1 MISDFALTVISS
13 AAVSAALSG
22 LLLWL
27 TKTWIAER
35 LKNAIK
41 AEYDTKLESH
51 KAQLKA
57 EYDKQLETHKA
68 QLKAR
73 SDVEIEQLKSSL
85 NITANQRNTT
95 FSHLHTRRVDVIA
108 NTYAKLKKLH
118 DCVANYVKPFE
129 IVGERSKEERRKDV
143 VEASAEFT
151 PYYSQNQIFLSQ
163 SVAEAIRQMNQ
174 ELISISNLFIFIVDL
189 PETPDFQQWIKIT
202 EKFEGNVKEALAG
215 LEKQLR
221 QLLGDEN

>member
-1 MISDFALTVISS
+1 MLTDFAIIVISS

-22 LLLWL
+22 ALLWI

-51 KAQLKA
+51 RAQLKA

-85 NITANQRNTT
+85 SIAANQRNTT
-95 FSHLHTRRVDVIA
+95 FSQLHIRRVDVIA
-108 NTYAKLKKLH
+108 NTYAKLKMLH

-129 IVGERSKEERRKDV
+129 ENGERSKEERRKDV
-143 VEASAEFT
+143 VEASSEFT

-163 SVAEAIRQMNQ
+163 PVADAIRQVNQ
-174 ELISISNLFIFIVDL
+174 ELVLISNVFIYAVEL
-189 PETPDFQQWIKIT
+189 APTPDVEQWFKIT
-202 EKFEGNVKEALAG
+202 EKFEGNVKEALSG

-221 QLLGDEN
+221 QLLGDES

>member
-1 MISDFALTVISS
+1 MIFDFALTVMSS

-22 LLLWL
+22 LLLWI

-35 LKNAIK
+35 LKHVIR
-41 AEYDTKLESH
+41 AEYDSKLESH

-73 SDVEIEQLKSSL
+73 SEVEIEQLKSSL
-85 NITANQRNTT
+85 NIAANQRNTT

-118 DCVANYVKPFE
+118 DCVANYVKPLE
-129 IVGERSKEERRKDV
+129 LSGEHSTEERRKDV
-143 VEASAEFT
+143 FEASADFS

-163 SVAEAIRQMNQ
+163 PVAEVIRQMNQ
-174 ELISISNLFIFIVDL
+174 ELISISNLFIFTVDL
-189 PETPDFQQWIKIT
+189 PPTPDFHQWIKIT
-202 EKFEGNVKEALAG
+202 EKFEGNVKDALEG

-221 QLLGDEN
+221 ELLGDEG

>member
-1 MISDFALTVISS
+1 MISDFAITVISS

-22 LLLWL
+22 LLLWI

-41 AEYDTKLESH
+41 AEYDTK
-51 KAQLKA
+51 
-57 EYDKQLETHKA
+57 LETHKA

-85 NITANQRNTT
+85 NIAANQRNTT
-95 FSHLHTRRVDVIA
+95 FSHLHTRRVDVVA

-118 DCVANYVKPFE
+118 DCVANYVKPLEFS
-129 IVGERSKEERRKDV
+129 GERSKEERRKDV
-143 VEASAEFT
+143 IEASADFT

-163 SVAEAIRQMNQ
+163 PVAESIRQMNQ
-174 ELISISNLFIFIVDL
+174 ELISISNLFVFTVDL
-189 PETPDFQQWIKIT
+189 PHTPDFQQWIKIT
-202 EKFEGNVKEALAG
+202 EKFEGSVKDALAG
-215 LEKQLR
+215 LERQLR
-221 QLLGDEN
+221 QLLGDES

>member
-22 LLLWL
+22 LLLWI

-85 NITANQRNTT
+85 NIAANQRNTT

-118 DCVANYVKPFE
+118 DCVANYVKPVE
-129 IVGERSKEERRKDV
+129 LSGERSKEERRKDV
-143 VEASAEFT
+143 VEASADFT

-163 SVAEAIRQMNQ
+163 PVAEAIRQMNQ
-174 ELISISNLFIFIVDL
+174 ELISISNLFIFTVDL
-189 PETPDFQQWIKIT
+189 PPTPDFKQWIKIT
-202 EKFEGNVKEALAG
+202 EKFEGSVKDALAG

-221 QLLGDEN
+221 QLLGDES

>member
-1 MISDFALTVISS
+1 MISNFALTVISS

-22 LLLWL
+22 LLLWI

-85 NITANQRNTT
+85 NIAANQRNTT

-118 DCVANYVKPFE
+118 DCVANYVKPLE
-129 IVGERSKEERRKDV
+129 LSGERSKEERLKDV
-143 VEASAEFT
+143 VEASADFS

-163 SVAEAIRQMNQ
+163 PVAEAIRQMNQ
-174 ELISISNLFIFIVDL
+174 ELISISNLFIVTVDL
-189 PETPDFQQWIKIT
+189 PPTPDVQQWIKIT
-202 EKFEGNVKEALAG
+202 EKFEGNVKDALAG

-221 QLLGDEN
+221 QLLGDES

>member
-1 MISDFALTVISS
+1 MISDFALTIISS

-22 LLLWL
+22 LLLWI

-85 NITANQRNTT
+85 NIAANQRNTT

-108 NTYAKLKKLH
+108 KTYAKLKKLH
-118 DCVANYVKPFE
+118 DCVANYVKPHE
-129 IVGERSKEERRKDV
+129 LSGERSKEERRNDV
-143 VEASAEFT
+143 VDASADFT

-163 SVAEAIRQMNQ
+163 PVAEAIRQMNQ
-174 ELISISNLFIFIVDL
+174 ELISISNLFIFTVDL
-189 PETPDFQQWIKIT
+189 PPTPDFQQWIKIT
-202 EKFEGNVKEALAG
+202 EKFEGSVKDALAG

-221 QLLGDEN
+221 QLLGDES